1 VRESASLVCV
11 PVNVLSLSPVG
22 GPLEPREAIE
32 EGCAATRTVAAQ
44 LLSLCAELGVSYA
57 FLVDGA
63 DITPLVAAV
72 RGHPQLRP
80 VPVPT
85 EACALAMAEGFS
97 RRSGRPALAV
107 VCGGPGA
114 ASIAAMVAQA
124 AGSGGVVIVLT
135 GMAGV
140 TPELC
145 GWPVADVP
153 LLAAAGAVAV
163 PIRQA
168 ADLSTAGELIRRGL
182 DAGRVLHVAI
192 DLEVQ
197 RLEYGRWW
205 VTAEPTTAG
214 ECSMPALGVPIPE
227 AAERVVLAVGAA
239 ALDEAASIVA
249 LARRMNWPVMTDMTA
264 RGVIPE
270 DDPLCLGHVSYMPAP
285 RAREAL
291 GGAPERRAT
300 RIVALAMSPFLLEQ
314 LKAWGVSIDVVPG
327 GGHAAWLAAA
337 IERARSCGHA
347 ARETSVAS
355 AALPAPPPVE
365 SPVILDHGT
374 VVETVAAALG
384 PEAVHVSDAGVF
396 HQSVSVRLRPRLP
409 RTILA
414 TDCLTAMG
422 WAFGAAMGAALAAP
436 EVPVVAYVGDG
447 SFHVQGL
454 SLAVAA
460 RLGVRVL
467 FVVAENGVY
476 ASTRRRHAVGAD
488 DPAALPALDLVA
500 VAEACGVEAV
510 RCDDSRRLRA
520 AVDEFRAG
528 SGPRVV
534 VVPTGT
540 TDPVASGRVTGL
552 GFLDGTRP

>member
-1 VRESASLVCV
+1 
-11 PVNVLSLSPVG
+11 
-22 GPLEPREAIE
+22 
-32 EGCAATRTVAAQ
+32 
-44 LLSLCAELGVSYA
+44 
-57 FLVDGA
+57 
-63 DITPLVAAV
+63 
-72 RGHPQLRP
+72 
-80 VPVPT
+80 
-85 EACALAMAEGFS
+85 
-97 RRSGRPALAV
+97 
-107 VCGGPGA
+107 
-114 ASIAAMVAQA
+114 
-124 AGSGGVVIVLT
+124 
-135 GMAGV
+135 
-140 TPELC
+140 
-145 GWPVADVP
+145 
-153 LLAAAGAVAV
+153 
-163 PIRQA
+163 
-168 ADLSTAGELIRRGL
+168 
-182 DAGRVLHVAI
+182 
-192 DLEVQ
+192 
-197 RLEYGRWW
+197 
-205 VTAEPTTAG
+205 
-214 ECSMPALGVPIPE
+214 MPALGVPIPE
-227 AAERVVLAVGAA
+227 ATERVVLAVGAA

-264 RGVIPE
+264 RGVISE

-285 RAREAL
+285 RAREAF

-327 GGHAAWLAAA
+327 GRHAAWLAAA

-347 ARETSVAS
+347 TREAFVAA
-355 AALPAPPPVE
+355 AALPSPPSVE
-365 SPVILDHGT
+365 SPAVLAYGT

-384 PEAVHVSDAGVF
+384 PGAVHVSDAGVF
-396 HQSVSVRLRPRLP
+396 HQSVSVRLRAGLP

-436 EVPVVAYVGDG
+436 EMPVVAYVGDG

-467 FVVAENGVY
+467 FVVADNGLH

-488 DPAALPALDLVA
+488 DPAALPALDLLA

-528 SGPRVV
+528 TGPRVV

-540 TDPVASGRVTGL
+540 TDPVANGRVTGL
-552 GFLDGTRP
+552 AFLDGTRP